1 MKYHRKHAHVL
12 TSLTFGSIFI
22 LQILFSFL
30 CSACAG
36 VGGALEASPPPP
48 HRAHQETEHTQ
59 KIVDRV
65 VVKDSVI
72 IETRHDTIFQTR
84 TKVVNKVVFVTD
96 TMFVHKTD
104 TIFIREK
111 SQEPK
116 ESKVASFLAELSTF
130 AKLAISIIAFI
141 IVFKIRKLLT

>member
-1 MKYHRKHAHVL
+1 MSRHCV
-12 TSLTFGSIFI
+12 SIFI
-22 LQILFSFL
+22 IPILFSFL
-30 CSACAG
+30 CSACGA
-36 VGGALEASPPPP
+36 VGGALEAPPPPP

-72 IETRHDTIFQTR
+72 IEVRHDTIFQTR

-104 TIFIREK
+104 TIFIREEP
-111 SQEPK
+111 QEPK

-141 IVFKIRKLLT
+141 IVFKIRKLLI

>member
-1 MKYHRKHAHVL
+1 M
-12 TSLTFGSIFI
+12 
-22 LQILFSFL
+22 
-30 CSACAG
+30 
-36 VGGALEASPPPP
+36 EAPPPP
-48 HRAHQETEHTQ
+48 PQRAPQETEHTQ

-65 VVKDSVI
+65 VVKDSVV

-111 SQEPK
+111 PQEPK

-130 AKLAISIIAFI
+130 AKLVISIIAFI
-141 IVFKIRKLLT
+141 IVFKIRKLLI

>member
-1 MKYHRKHAHVL
+1 MLRHFVRVYICITL
-12 TSLTFGSIFI
+12 CYLG
-22 LQILFSFL
+22 

-36 VGGALEASPPPP
+36 VGGALEASPTPT
-48 HRAHQETEHTQ
+48 HRAHQDAEHTQ

-104 TIFIREK
+104 TVFIREEP
-111 SQEPK
+111 QEPK
-116 ESKVASFLAELSTF
+116 ESKVASFLVELSTF

-141 IVFKIRKLLT
+141 IVFKIRKLLI

>member
-1 MKYHRKHAHVL
+1 MR
-12 TSLTFGSIFI
+12 IFTI
-22 LQILFSFL
+22 PILFSFL

-36 VGGALEASPPPP
+36 VGGALEASPPPT
-48 HRAHQETEHTQ
+48 HRAHQDTEHTQ

-65 VVKDSVI
+65 IVKDSVI

-104 TIFIREK
+104 TIYIREEVVK
-111 SQEPK
+111 PTSQPK
-116 ESKVASFLAELSTF
+116 FSFLAELSMF
-130 AKLAISIIAFI
+130 AKLAITIIAFV
-141 IVFKIRKLLT
+141 IVLKIRKLLT